1 MSSLWSL
8 TPLLGHGLPQ
18 RAHLAATYMRLDTA
32 GLEGAYHGIELP
44 TGIDARH
51 PEGQQSAVL
60 VAVAGRLAL
69 DVRTGHEFFEA

>member
-1 MSSLWSL
+1 
-8 TPLLGHGLPQ
+8 
-18 RAHLAATYMRLDTA
+18 MRLDTA
-32 GLEGAYHGIELP
+32 GLEGADHGIELP